1 MCFDSV
7 SYMLLQDERFMELV
21 AHPELDLVHKQVIMA
36 LYSLEA
42 GHQLDDYRE
51 TLPVYLSMNWDT
63 CSQIL
68 DVIEHAG
75 LIHRDES
82 GITLVHRFDMPDQH
96 AGSCGCH

>member
-21 AHPELDLVHKQVIMA
+21 ANPELDLVHKQVIMA

-42 GHQLDDYRE
+42 SHQLDDYRE
-51 TLPVYLSMNWDT
+51 TLPVYLSMDWNT

-68 DVIEHAG
+68 DVIERVG
-75 LIHRDES
+75 LISRNDT
-82 GITLVHRFDMPDQH
+82 GITLVHRFEMPDPH
-96 AGSCGCH
+96 ASSCGCH